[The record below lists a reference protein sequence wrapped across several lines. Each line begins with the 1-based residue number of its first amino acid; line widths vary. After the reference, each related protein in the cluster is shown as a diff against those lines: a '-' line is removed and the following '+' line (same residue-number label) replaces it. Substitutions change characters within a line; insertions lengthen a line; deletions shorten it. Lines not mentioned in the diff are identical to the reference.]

1 MDIKDYSPLWQISPA
16 KIHNR
21 HGIPGLLFSNSLQS
35 KEINFEYTTNKGYKF
50 ISIFSIDL
58 FNNFWIAWCRAP
70 SCCNIIF
77 FFFLFFF
84 YLGFL
89 SHTKTSQD
97 IRGRERLSLLFSTIC
112 THSET
117 FRHLF
122 ASFQL
127 KWQLHILNHST
138 CNNQVSELAILIEW

>member
-77 FFFLFFF
+77 FFFFFSIWVF
-84 YLGFL
+84 FHTPRLHRTSEEGRGCHYSSLPFALTQKHSDIYL
-89 SHTKTSQD
+89 
-97 IRGRERLSLLFSTIC
+97 
-112 THSET
+112 
-117 FRHLF
+117 
-122 ASFQL
+122 
-127 KWQLHILNHST
+127 
-138 CNNQVSELAILIEW
+138 QVFNWNDNCIF